1 MSVPSDL
8 VLDGNKIVTANIRGI
23 RKLIADGVPGQ
34 KHDALVALYNDVREP
49 WFELVKR
56 ARIGKAQREA
66 KRDGR
71 GVRKPVGRA
80 LSSELLTKF
89 DALAKKHKV
98 AGFSDGRALVDFL
111 KEFPPARNAADHNAG
126 IQRQIERRDTGF
138 EFEASL
144 AKNLRASG
152 QYLWVGRSAG
162 SYGAVDIV
170 AISKRGVLLAQC
182 KATNAERTN
191 TAEHKKLSVLHAK
204 LGRIAEIRLYFLRE
218 GQPVYV
224 KIDDRS
230 LPKLAGEPVVWKVV
244 QASVKLAR
252 RTPAEHNAMI
262 AELATKLHWRGN
274 KRQLDT
280 LYNALTPFFIELA
293 KSRFQW
299 DAEKRIKFRQLLD
312 PYRGFLAS
320 QDAHVTKALLL
331 PKFSPVEVA
340 PDEIKLSRDAVLET
354 RIVKQAGF
362 AMRVEHE
369 PSVKTPIHVVR
380 STVAGDKIICYHCR
394 RNGLFSEE
402 EVEQLW
408 KLVDALPTQVEFR
421 VAWYLNRRTIKTKTI
436 KTHTDLEW
444 FTKQRGI

>member
-1 MSVPSDL
+1 ML
-8 VLDGNKIVTANIRGI
+8 ITANIRGI

-49 WFELVKR
+49 WFELIKR
-56 ARIGKAQREA
+56 ARIAKAQREA

-89 DALAKKHKV
+89 DALAKKYKV

-138 EFEASL
+138 EFEATL

-191 TAEHKKLSVLHAK
+191 TAEHKKLSVLLAK

-218 GQPVYV
+218 ACTTFQTTGSPASFGR
-224 KIDDRS
+224 DRS
-230 LPKLAGEPVVWKVV
+230 
-244 QASVKLAR
+244 S
-252 RTPAEHNAMI
+252 I
-262 AELATKLHWRGN
+262 
-274 KRQLDT
+274 
-280 LYNALTPFFIELA
+280 LT
-293 KSRFQW
+293 
-299 DAEKRIKFRQLLD
+299 
-312 PYRGFLAS
+312 
-320 QDAHVTKALLL
+320 
-331 PKFSPVEVA
+331 
-340 PDEIKLSRDAVLET
+340 
-354 RIVKQAGF
+354 
-362 AMRVEHE
+362 
-369 PSVKTPIHVVR
+369 
-380 STVAGDKIICYHCR
+380 
-394 RNGLFSEE
+394 
-402 EVEQLW
+402 
-408 KLVDALPTQVEFR
+408 
-421 VAWYLNRRTIKTKTI
+421 
-436 KTHTDLEW
+436 
-444 FTKQRGI
+444 